1 MTNLDFFQYEMKWDQ
16 AQFFFMSVLQE
27 LSDLGM
33 LVLYIPNIKDQ
44 VWEVDCKGLDAFR
57 NNLLGESSE
66 KF

>member
-44 VWEVDCKGLDAFR
+44 VWEVDCKGVDTFR
-57 NNLLGESSE
+57 SNLLG
-66 KF
+66 